1 MILYIDSA
9 EFPDLSRHG
18 SHGPHPGS
26 ADSRSRWKEPAGN
39 GRGSG
44 RIQAMKII
52 HRYILAEIWGPYLI
66 TLFTFTLV
74 TLLHRFSRLADLVVA
89 KSVPASLVGKLL
101 LSLLPRFL
109 EITLPAALL
118 LAVLLALGRLGA
130 DSETTALRT
139 AGVGMRG
146 FLLPVLLVSLGTF
159 LVNLTIGWSG
169 IPWGQRMLT
178 ESISRLVSIRAGA
191 GVDEH
196 VFREVGPDVLLFPD
210 RVSPEGT
217 GMTGILLS
225 QRVEG
230 QDPLLV
236 FAKNGRFLPENSTQ
250 SAGILLFDG
259 TIHNY
264 DRKADAYRM
273 ASFREMEFRLPRVS
287 VAAGN
292 QDSPR
297 NLTLPE
303 LARKISRAEGTSSA
317 GPYRYRFHR
326 RLSLA
331 ASCLAFG
338 LLAIPLGH
346 SQRARG
352 KSSALALTLV
362 LILFFYLFIAAAG
375 ALENSSQ
382 TLMTAILWF
391 PNAAGLA
398 AAIWLLR
405 RSETRLIFLP
415 DLFGRLAGK
424 R

>member
-1 MILYIDSA
+1 
-9 EFPDLSRHG
+9 
-18 SHGPHPGS
+18 
-26 ADSRSRWKEPAGN
+26 
-39 GRGSG
+39 
-44 RIQAMKII
+44 MKVI

-66 TLFTFTLV
+66 ALFTFTLV
-74 TLLHRFSRLADLVVA
+74 TVLHRFSRLADLVIA
-89 KSVPASLVGKLL
+89 KGVPASLVGKLL

-146 FLLPVLLVSLGTF
+146 LLLPVLLLSLGTF
-159 LVNLTIGWSG
+159 LANLFIGWTG
-169 IPWGQRMLT
+169 IPWGQRILT
-178 ESISRLVSIRAGA
+178 ESIARIVSIRAGA
-191 GVDEH
+191 GVEEH
-196 VFREVGPDVLLFPD
+196 VFREVAPDVLLFPD
-210 RVSPEGT
+210 RVSTEGT
-217 GMTGILLS
+217 RMTGVMLS

-236 FAKNGRFLPENSTQ
+236 FAKDGKFLPESNSK
-250 SAGILLFDG
+250 SVGLILFDG
-259 TIHNY
+259 TIHND
-264 DRKADAYRM
+264 DRKAGAYRM
-273 ASFREMEFRLPRVS
+273 ASFREMEFRLPRENVE
-287 VAAGN
+287 AGDK
-292 QDSPR
+292 DSPR

-303 LARKISRAEGTSSA
+303 LAGRISQGGGAKSA
-317 GPYRYRFHR
+317 APYLYRFHR

-352 KSSALALTLV
+352 KSPALALTLAI
-362 LILFFYLFIAAAG
+362 ILFYYIFLAAAG
-375 ALENSSQ
+375 ALESYSPV
-382 TLMTAILWF
+382 LMTVVIWL

-398 AAIWLLR
+398 AACWLLW

-415 DLFGRLAGK
+415 DPFRRLAGEK
-424 R
+424 

>member
-1 MILYIDSA
+1 
-9 EFPDLSRHG
+9 
-18 SHGPHPGS
+18 
-26 ADSRSRWKEPAGN
+26 
-39 GRGSG
+39 
-44 RIQAMKII
+44 MKVI
-52 HRYILAEIWGPYLI
+52 HRYILAEIWGPFLI

-74 TLLHRFSRLADLVVA
+74 TLVHRFSRLADLVVA
-89 KSVPASLVGKLL
+89 KGIPAPIVGKLL
-101 LSLLPRFL
+101 VSLLPRFL

-130 DSETTALRT
+130 DSETTALCA

-146 FLLPVLLVSLGTF
+146 LLLPVLLLSVGTF
-159 LVNLTIGWSG
+159 LLNLAIGWSG
-169 IPWGQRMLT
+169 IPWGQRILT
-178 ESISRLVSIRAGA
+178 ESIARIVAIRAGA

-196 VFREVGPDVLLFPD
+196 VFREVAPGVLLFPD

-217 GMTGILLS
+217 GMTGVMLA

-236 FAKNGRFLPENSTQ
+236 FAKNGFFLPENSTQ

-259 TIHNY
+259 TIHND
-264 DRKADAYRM
+264 DRNAEAYRF
-273 ASFREMEFRLPRVS
+273 ASFREMEFRLPRGG
-287 VAAGN
+287 VAAGT

-297 NLTLPE
+297 DLTLPE
-303 LARKISRAEGTSSA
+303 LARKIYQAKGTSSA

-331 ASCLAFG
+331 ASCIAFG

-352 KSSALALTLV
+352 KSPALALTLV
-362 LILFFYLFIAAAG
+362 LILFFYLFLAAAG
-375 ALENSSQ
+375 ALESVSP
-382 TLMTAILWF
+382 TLMTVLIWF

-405 RSETRLIFLP
+405 RSETRPVFLP
-415 DLFGRLAGK
+415 DLFSRLAGK

>member
-1 MILYIDSA
+1 
-9 EFPDLSRHG
+9 
-18 SHGPHPGS
+18 
-26 ADSRSRWKEPAGN
+26 
-39 GRGSG
+39 
-44 RIQAMKII
+44 MKII

-178 ESISRLVSIRAGA
+178 ESISRIVSIRAGA

-196 VFREVGPDVLLFPD
+196 VFQEVGPDVLLFPD

-273 ASFREMEFRLPRVS
+273 ASFREMEFRLPRVD

-292 QDSPR
+292 QDSPW

-303 LARKISRAEGTSSA
+303 LARKISETGGT
-317 GPYRYRFHR
+317 GPAATYRYHFHR

-362 LILFFYLFIAAAG
+362 SILFFYLFIAAAG
-375 ALENSSQ
+375 ALENSSP
-382 TLMTAILWF
+382 TLMMALLWF
-391 PNAAGLA
+391 PNAAGIA
-398 AAIWLLR
+398 AGIWLLR

>member
-1 MILYIDSA
+1 
-9 EFPDLSRHG
+9 
-18 SHGPHPGS
+18 
-26 ADSRSRWKEPAGN
+26 
-39 GRGSG
+39 
-44 RIQAMKII
+44 
-52 HRYILAEIWGPYLI
+52 
-66 TLFTFTLV
+66 
-74 TLLHRFSRLADLVVA
+74 
-89 KSVPASLVGKLL
+89 
-101 LSLLPRFL
+101 
-109 EITLPAALL
+109 
-118 LAVLLALGRLGA
+118 
-130 DSETTALRT
+130 
-139 AGVGMRG
+139 MRG
-146 FLLPVLLVSLGTF
+146 FLFPVLLVSLGTF

-169 IPWGQRMLT
+169 IPWGQRILT
-178 ESISRLVSIRAGA
+178 ESISRIVSIRAGA
-191 GVDEH
+191 GVEEH
-196 VFREVGPDVLLFPD
+196 VFREVGPGVLLFPD

-217 GMTGILLS
+217 GMTGVLLS
-225 QRVEG
+225 QHVEG

-264 DRKADAYRM
+264 DRKADAYRI
-273 ASFREMEFRLPRVS
+273 ASFREMEFRLPRVD

-292 QDSPR
+292 QDSPW

-303 LARKISRAEGTSSA
+303 LVRKISETGGT
-317 GPYRYRFHR
+317 GPAATYRYHFHR

-346 SQRARG
+346 SQRVRG

-375 ALENSSQ
+375 ALENSSP
-382 TLMTAILWF
+382 TLMTVLLWF
-391 PNAAGLA
+391 PNAAGIA
-398 AAIWLLR
+398 AGIWLLR

>member
-1 MILYIDSA
+1 MILYTDSA
-9 EFPDLSRHG
+9 DFPYLSRHG
-18 SHGPHPGS
+18 SHGPHPAS
-26 ADSRSRWKEPAGN
+26 AESRSRWKKPAGN

-44 RIQAMKII
+44 RIQAMKVI

-89 KSVPASLVGKLL
+89 KGVPASLVGKLL

-146 FLLPVLLVSLGTF
+146 FLLPVLLLSLGTF
-159 LVNLTIGWSG
+159 LVTLTLGWSG
-169 IPWGQRMLT
+169 IPWGQRILT
-178 ESISRLVSIRAGA
+178 ESISRIISIRAGA

-196 VFREVGPDVLLFPD
+196 VFREVAPGVLLFPD

-217 GMTGILLS
+217 GMTGVLLS

-230 QDPLLV
+230 QDPMLV
-236 FAKNGRFLPENSTQ
+236 FAKDGRFLPENSNK

-264 DRKADAYRM
+264 DRKAEAYRM

-292 QDSPR
+292 QDSPG

-303 LARKISRAEGTSSA
+303 LARKISETGGT
-317 GPYRYRFHR
+317 GPAATYRYHFHR

-338 LLAIPLGH
+338 LLGIPLGH
-346 SQRARG
+346 SQRVRG

-362 LILFFYLFIAAAG
+362 IILFFYLFLAAAG
-375 ALENSSQ
+375 ALENSSP
-382 TLMTAILWF
+382 TLMTALLWF
-391 PNAAGLA
+391 PTAAGLA
-398 AAIWLLR
+398 AAIWLFR
-405 RSETRLIFLP
+405 RSETQLIFLP
-415 DLFGRLAGK
+415 DLFSRLAGK

>member
-1 MILYIDSA
+1 
-9 EFPDLSRHG
+9 
-18 SHGPHPGS
+18 
-26 ADSRSRWKEPAGN
+26 
-39 GRGSG
+39 
-44 RIQAMKII
+44 MKII

-89 KSVPASLVGKLL
+89 KGVPASLVGNLL

-118 LAVLLALGRLGA
+118 LAVLFALGRLGA
-130 DSETTALRT
+130 DSETIALRT

-146 FLLPVLLVSLGTF
+146 FLFPVLLVSLGTF

-169 IPWGQRMLT
+169 IPWGQRILT
-178 ESISRLVSIRAGA
+178 ESISRIVSIRAGA

-196 VFREVGPDVLLFPD
+196 VFQEVGPGVLLFPD

-217 GMTGILLS
+217 GMTGVLLS
-225 QRVEG
+225 QHVEG

-273 ASFREMEFRLPRVS
+273 ASFREMEFRLPRVD
-287 VAAGN
+287 VATGN
-292 QDSPR
+292 QDSPW

-303 LARKISRAEGTSSA
+303 LARKISETGGT
-317 GPYRYRFHR
+317 GPAATYRYHFHR

-346 SQRARG
+346 SQRVRG

-375 ALENSSQ
+375 ALENSSP
-382 TLMTAILWF
+382 TLMTALLWF
-391 PNAAGLA
+391 PNAAGISA
-398 AAIWLLR
+398 GIWLLR

>member
-1 MILYIDSA
+1 MDSSDI
-9 EFPDLSRHG
+9 PDLSRHG
-18 SHGPHPGS
+18 SNGWHPAF
-26 ADSRSRWKEPAGN
+26 ADSRPRWKKPTGN
-39 GRGSG
+39 GRGSD
-44 RIQAMKII
+44 RIQAMKVI

-101 LSLLPRFL
+101 LCLLPLFL

-146 FLLPVLLVSLGTF
+146 FLLPVLLISLGTF
-159 LVNLTIGWSG
+159 LVNLAVGWSG
-169 IPWGQRMLT
+169 IPWGQRILT
-178 ESISRLVSIRAGA
+178 ESISRIVSIRAGA

-196 VFREVGPDVLLFPD
+196 VFREVAPGVLLFPD

-217 GMTGILLS
+217 GMTGVLLS

-230 QDPLLV
+230 KDPLLV
-236 FAKNGRFLPENSTQ
+236 FAKDGRFLPEDGNK

-264 DRKADAYRM
+264 DLEEDAYRM
-273 ASFREMEFRLPRVS
+273 ASFREMEFRLSRAS

-292 QDSPR
+292 RDSPG

-303 LARKISRAEGTSSA
+303 LARKISRAEGASPVGS
-317 GPYRYRFHR
+317 YRYHFHR

-331 ASCLAFG
+331 VSCLAFG

-362 LILFFYLFIAAAG
+362 LILFFYLFLAAAG
-375 ALENSSQ
+375 ALENSSP
-382 TLMTAILWF
+382 TLMTALLWF

-405 RSETRLIFLP
+405 RSETRLLFLP
-415 DLFGRLAGK
+415 DLFGRLPGK